1 MATIPKPNQEQEK
14 AEIEKIILEEYGLP
28 SKVNIL
34 SENLTSF
41 GIPNEYN
48 VLLIELNPRYTND
61 YFDINFD
68 GKFEKF
74 GIKYIKFISG
84 TA

>member
-61 YFDINFD
+61 YFDITGLNLRHVRP
-68 GKFEKF
+68 EQ
-74 GIKYIKFISG
+74 
-84 TA
+84 